1 MSTIFPGPPMVM
13 GLAKKCSSQM
23 SRQKLYQS
31 MAILGVTPTSLA
43 VSVTFCCLVQWNI
56 SFKAVAKLNFVWKK
70 KLPSFMLTLVWQPF
84 LGHLQMGER
93 LCLAILQE
101 EPHLGQSALEARR
114 RLAMSH
120 AIRASSPRRVSSI
133 KVVVFQGLGVARKGV
148 GAAVAMKRERMER
161 VLA

>member
-1 MSTIFPGPPMVM
+1 
-13 GLAKKCSSQM
+13 
-23 SRQKLYQS
+23 
-31 MAILGVTPTSLA
+31 
-43 VSVTFCCLVQWNI
+43 
-56 SFKAVAKLNFVWKK
+56 
-70 KLPSFMLTLVWQPF
+70 
-84 LGHLQMGER
+84 MGER

-114 RLAMSH
+114 PLAMSH

-148 GAAVAMKRERMER
+148 GAAVAMKRERLER